1 MCCVGERRNGDVCFH
16 DLRGT
21 SSPNN
26 QDDPE
31 ILIPD
36 SQDDLE
42 IDDFGRLWMTMQATI
57 QYLQEH
63 SRTHNIIGLDSG
75 EMPLSLSYWRLL
87 CRVNVDWITRR
98 LMEAIPPVVRKLFEK
113 DTIELEDRLTLPD
126 GESEDRTGI
135 YVFIVKEGETEQGD
149 LILAVYVGSSVKIGV
164 RIKVHKRP
172 SRWLIERRSRLYQKL
187 MEGKTAHALVL
198 AAFDTPV
205 QRGYLNL
212 LEGLFMI
219 FLGTLQKPVF
229 SNFYVR
235 SCVCWRT
242 RR

>member
-16 DLRGT
+16 DLRET

-164 RIKVHKRP
+164 RI
-172 SRWLIERRSRLYQKL
+172 
-187 MEGKTAHALVL
+187 
-198 AAFDTPV
+198 
-205 QRGYLNL
+205 
-212 LEGLFMI
+212 
-219 FLGTLQKPVF
+219 
-229 SNFYVR
+229 
-235 SCVCWRT
+235 
-242 RR
+242 